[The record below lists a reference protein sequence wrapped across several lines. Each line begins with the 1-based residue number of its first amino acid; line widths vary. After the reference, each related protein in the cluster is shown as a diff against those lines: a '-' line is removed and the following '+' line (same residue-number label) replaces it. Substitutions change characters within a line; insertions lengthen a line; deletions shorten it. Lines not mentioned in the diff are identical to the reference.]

1 MYDLPQNGEVEKMEE
16 LLVRIQSLVRGGWKY
31 RWPAL
36 AIGWIVSAI
45 GYIGVYN
52 LPDNFQASARVF
64 VDTQSILKPLLA
76 GMTSTPNVE
85 QQVSIMSRTLLSKP
99 NIDRVMRMVDLDIK
113 ANSIKVREKMQ
124 EDLVSKI
131 KILGTV
137 QNDIYTISYNDQ
149 NPKLAKDVVQALLTI
164 FVEGSFGDKK
174 LDSSKAINFIDGQI
188 KAYEEKLIQA
198 ENALKDFKLKNI
210 GLISRQGGDSGGK
223 LVEMTDSLN
232 QARLELAEAEQA
244 KESIKRQVFNM
255 ESSLKALSPGVAPNP
270 EIDSRIQAVSKNLDA
285 LRMQFTEAHPD
296 IVAAKRLIAQ
306 LESKKIEEARVRPPD
321 MEIATSNPVLQQLK
335 ISLSVAE
342 ARVASMRARVD
353 EYSVRSSRLKTLTT
367 AAPEIE
373 TQLSQLNRDYE
384 INKENYTKLVASRES
399 AKMSDDLNTT
409 TEMMTFR
416 VIDPPSVPFA
426 PSGPPRLRLASLV
439 FLASLVMGLAGAF
452 FLSQIRPTFLSQ
464 IDLIEV
470 TGLSI
475 LGSVSMKWTDEEQ
488 VRRKKKLVGF
498 ILGSV
503 ALLMFYLA
511 VMLFMY
517 FKT

>member
-1 MYDLPQNGEVEKMEE
+1 
-16 LLVRIQSLVRGGWKY
+16 
-31 RWPAL
+31 
-36 AIGWIVSAI
+36 
-45 GYIGVYN
+45 
-52 LPDNFQASARVF
+52 
-64 VDTQSILKPLLA
+64 
-76 GMTSTPNVE
+76 
-85 QQVSIMSRTLLSKP
+85 
-99 NIDRVMRMVDLDIK
+99 
-113 ANSIKVREKMQ
+113 
-124 EDLVSKI
+124 
-131 KILGTV
+131 
-137 QNDIYTISYNDQ
+137 
-149 NPKLAKDVVQALLTI
+149 
-164 FVEGSFGDKK
+164 
-174 LDSSKAINFIDGQI
+174 
-188 KAYEEKLIQA
+188 
-198 ENALKDFKLKNI
+198 
-210 GLISRQGGDSGGK
+210 
-223 LVEMTDSLN
+223 
-232 QARLELAEAEQA
+232 
-244 KESIKRQVFNM
+244 
-255 ESSLKALSPGVAPNP
+255 
-270 EIDSRIQAVSKNLDA
+270 
-285 LRMQFTEAHPD
+285 
-296 IVAAKRLIAQ
+296 
-306 LESKKIEEARVRPPD
+306 
-321 MEIATSNPVLQQLK
+321 
-335 ISLSVAE
+335 
-342 ARVASMRARVD
+342 MRARVD

>member
-1 MYDLPQNGEVEKMEE
+1 MEE
-16 LLVRIQSLVRGGWKY
+16 LLTQLQSLVRGGWKY
-31 RWPAL
+31 RWSAL
-36 AIGWIVSAI
+36 AIGWIISSVGFI
-45 GYIGVYN
+45 VVYK

-99 NIDRVMRMVDLDIK
+99 NMERVMRMVDLDIK
-113 ANSIKVREKMQ
+113 ANSSKVRE
-124 EDLVSKI
+124 ELLDELVSKI

-137 QNDIYTISYNDQ
+137 QNDIYTLSYNDQ

-174 LDSSKAINFIDGQI
+174 LDTSKAINFIDGQI

-210 GLISRQGGDSGGK
+210 GLLSRQGGDAGGK

-244 KESIKRQVFNM
+244 KESIRRQVLNM
-255 ESSLKALSPGVAPNP
+255 ESSLKAMAPGVAPNP
-270 EIDSRIQAVSKNLDA
+270 EIDERIHAVSKNLDA

-306 LESKKIEEARVRPPD
+306 LESKKIEEAKVRKPD
-321 MEIATSNPVLQQLK
+321 TELATTNPVLQQLK

-353 EYSVRSSRLKTLTT
+353 EYAVRSSRLKTLTI
-367 AAPEIE
+367 AAPEVE
-373 TQLSQLNRDYE
+373 SQLSQLNRDYE

-416 VIDPPSVPFA
+416 VIDPPSVPLA
-426 PSGPPRLRLASLV
+426 PAGPHRIRLFSLV
-439 FLASLVMGLAGAF
+439 FAASLIIGLAGAVL
-452 FLSQIRPTFLSQ
+452 LSQIRPTFLSQ
-464 IDLIEV
+464 IDLLET
-470 TGLSI
+470 TGLPI

-488 VRRKKKLVGF
+488 ARRKKKLYGF
-498 ILGSV
+498 IVGAV
-503 ALLMFYLA
+503 ALLLFYIA
-511 VMLFMY
+511 VVTFIYL
-517 FKT
+517 KT

>member
-1 MYDLPQNGEVEKMEE
+1 MEE
-16 LLVRIQSLVRGGWKY
+16 LLTQLQSLTRGGWKY
-31 RWPAL
+31 RWYAL
-36 AIGWIVSAI
+36 AIGWVISAI
-45 GYIGVYN
+45 GFIVVYK

-64 VDTQSILKPLLA
+64 VDTQSVLKPLLS

-99 NIDRVMRMVDLDIK
+99 NMERVMRMVDLDIK
-113 ANSIKVREKMQ
+113 ADSSKARE
-124 EDLVSKI
+124 ELLAELVSKI

-137 QNDIYTISYNDQ
+137 QNDIYTLSYNDK

-174 LDSSKAINFIDGQI
+174 QDTSKAINFIDGQI

-210 GLISRQGGDSGGK
+210 GLLSAEGGNSGGK
-223 LVEMTDSLN
+223 LVEMTDALN

-244 KESIKRQVFNM
+244 KESIKRQVSTM
-255 ESSLKALSPGVAPNP
+255 ESSLKAMAPGVAPNP
-270 EIDSRIQAVSKNLDA
+270 EVDGRIQAVSKNLDA
-285 LRMQFTEAHPD
+285 LRMQFTEVHPD

-306 LESKKIEEARVRPPD
+306 LEAKKVEEAKVRQPD
-321 MEIATSNPVLQQLK
+321 AELATSNPVLQQLK

-353 EYSVRSSRLKTLTT
+353 EYSVRSSRLRTLTI
-367 AAPEIE
+367 AAPELE

-416 VIDPPSVPFA
+416 VIDPPAVPFTPA
-426 PSGPPRLRLASLV
+426 GPPRLKLLSLV
-439 FLASLVMGLAGAF
+439 FAASLIIGLGGAVL
-452 FLSQIRPTFLSQ
+452 LSQIRPTFLSQ
-464 IDLIEV
+464 IDLLEV
-470 TGLSI
+470 TGLPI

-488 VRRKKKLVGF
+488 ARRNKKLYGF
-498 ILGSV
+498 IVGSV
-503 ALLMFYLA
+503 ILLMFYIA
-511 VMLFMY
+511 VMMITFLR
-517 FKT
+517 T

>member
-1 MYDLPQNGEVEKMEE
+1 MEE
-16 LLVRIQSLVRGGWKY
+16 LLIQLQSLARGGWKY
-31 RWPAL
+31 RWYAL
-36 AIGWIVSAI
+36 TIGWIVSLVGFI
-45 GYIGVYN
+45 VVYK
-52 LPDNFQASARVF
+52 LPDNYQASARVF

-99 NIDRVMRMVDLDIK
+99 NMERVMRMVDLDIK
-113 ANSIKVREKMQ
+113 ASSSKVREQ
-124 EDLVSKI
+124 LLDELVAKI

-137 QNDIYTISYNDQ
+137 QNDIYTLSYNDQ

-174 LDSSKAINFIDGQI
+174 QDTSKAINFIDGQI

-198 ENALKDFKLKNI
+198 ENALKDFKLRNM
-210 GLISRQGGDSGGK
+210 GLLAGATGGSGSK

-232 QARLELAEAEQA
+232 QARLELAESEQA
-244 KESIKRQVFNM
+244 KESIRRQVVNM
-255 ESSLKALSPGVAPNP
+255 ESSLKAMAPGVAPNP
-270 EIDSRIQAVSKNLDA
+270 EIDERIHAVSKNLDA

-296 IVAAKRLIAQ
+296 IVSAKRLIAQ
-306 LESKKIEEARVRPPD
+306 LEAKKIDEAKVRKPD
-321 MEIATSNPVLQQLK
+321 ADMATTNPVLQQLK

-353 EYSVRSSRLKTLTT
+353 EYAVRSSRLKTLTI

-426 PSGPPRLRLASLV
+426 PAGPHRIRLFSLV
-439 FLASLVMGLAGAF
+439 FAASLIIGLAGAVL
-452 FLSQIRPTFLSQ
+452 LSQIRPTFLSQ
-464 IDLIEV
+464 IDLLES
-470 TGLSI
+470 TGLPI
-475 LGSVSMKWTDEEQ
+475 LGSVSMKWTVEEQ
-488 VRRKKKLVGF
+488 ARRSKKLYGF
-498 ILGSV
+498 IVGAV
-503 ALLMFYLA
+503 ALLMFYIA
-511 VMLFMY
+511 VVAFMY
-517 FKT
+517 LKT